1 LEQLTELVAVIEA
14 VTLETV
20 EQAVLLLM
28 QDILEIIQL
37 LVQLVPTVLSLS
49 VI

>member
-1 LEQLTELVAVIEA
+1 MELVAVIEA

-20 EQAVLLLM
+20 EQADLLLQ
-28 QDILEIIQL
+28 QDIQALTVEM
-37 LVQLVPTVLSLS
+37 VQPVPTVSSLS

>member
-1 LEQLTELVAVIEA
+1 MELVAVIEA

-20 EQAVLLLM
+20 EQVVLLLT
-28 QDILEIIQL
+28 QDTQALTLET
-37 LVQLVPTVLSLS
+37 VQPVPTVLSLS